1 MHTGTTLACLSTT
14 TGDSWSGA
22 ILEAREAAGLASV
35 VHTVSGFASGCLKV
49 RQSRKTSD

>member
-14 TGDSWSGA
+14 IGDSWSGA
-22 ILEAREAAGLASV
+22 TLEAREVAGPASV
-35 VHTVSGFASGCLKV
+35 LQTVSGFASGCLKV